1 MKSHAKVVVVG
12 GGCVGASILYGMTQ
26 HGETDVVMVERT
38 TLTSGSTWHAAGL
51 LVTFVRSYNI
61 SKMTMETIRIYGEV
75 EEKLGNSVGLRK
87 VGQLRVANTEKRW
100 DEFQSYISIA
110 EAAGVP
116 CKLLTPEEVAEA
128 HPLLAQSENIRG
140 GILHTEDGYVNPADI
155 TMALAKLARDQ
166 GATIYQNTEAQAYE
180 KLDNGHWKVTTDK
193 SDITCEHLIFATGNY
208 ARENA
213 RRVGLDLPCIPIVH
227 QYWTTETVPELARRR
242 KEGLPEFPILRDED
256 YGAYLREDVG
266 GFQFGP
272 YEFEK
277 DLKLF
282 AEDKVPED
290 FGADL
295 LPEDFD
301 AVETQWE
308 RALERVPTLGEV
320 GIKANT
326 RGPFQMTPDELPLCG
341 PAPGHDNL
349 WLAEGVPGGILWGG
363 TMGESLARWIVHGDP
378 GKDMSEID
386 PRRFG
391 DYASKRWTMDKVRE
405 TWGTHMDAHVPGE
418 DFPGARPMKTVP
430 SYDLLT
436 AQGAVWTSFNGYEF
450 PRWFAKSPEEAI
462 PEHSFRRTDHMELVQ
477 EEVRRTRE
485 DAGFIEMSPMTKFTV
500 RGSGAAAWLDS
511 IMANKLPKVGRMTL
525 AVALNPRGGM
535 EGEYTI
541 VRYAEDDFYLVSTPN
556 GQVYN
561 WDYLSR
567 LLPADGSV
575 VMTDVS
581 EQMGVI
587 ALAGPNSRDILR
599 PLTDNDLSNA
609 AFPWLSAQMG
619 EVGYAKNLHLLRVSY
634 TGELGWE
641 LHHPIGY
648 NRHLVDLLLKAG
660 VKPFG
665 LEALESMRLEKS
677 YRAIN
682 REICKDMTPYEADL
696 GRFVALKEKI
706 NGAFQERDFIGKDAL
721 LRQQEEVGYNTL
733 VTLKLPFCDTSVM
746 ADESVYHDGQ
756 LVGRVTSGGF
766 SYYCNHDIAMALVP
780 QNLAAAGTRFQV
792 NVHNE
797 MRDAEVVDICLY
809 DPSSAR
815 ARA

>member
-1 MKSHAKVVVVG
+1 MKSHARVVVVG
-12 GGCVGASILYGMTQ
+12 GGCVGASILYGLTQ
-26 HGETDVVMVERT
+26 HGCADAVLLERT
-38 TLTSGSTWHAAGL
+38 QLTAGSTWHAAGL
-51 LVTFVRSYNI
+51 LVTFARLHNI
-61 SKMTMETIRIYGEV
+61 SKMTMETIRIYDEV
-75 EEKLGNSVGLRK
+75 ERKLGTSVGLRQ

-116 CKLLTPEEVAEA
+116 CRLLTPEKVAEV
-128 HPLLAQSENIRG
+128 HPLLAHNENIRG
-140 GILHTEDGYVNPADI
+140 GILHTEDGYINPADI
-155 TMALAKLARDQ
+155 TMGLTRLARDQ
-166 GATIYQNTEAQAYE
+166 GATVYQNTEAQAYE
-180 KLDNGHWKVTTDK
+180 KLDNGNWKVIT
-193 SDITCEHLIFATGNY
+193 SLGEITCEHLIFATGNY

-227 QYWTTETVPELARRR
+227 QYWTTESVPELIRRR

-282 AEDKVPED
+282 AEDRVPPD

-301 AVETQWE
+301 AVQTQWE
-308 RALERVPTLGEV
+308 RAIERVPTLGEV

-341 PAPGHDNL
+341 PAPGHQNL

-363 TMGESLARWIVHGDP
+363 TMGERLARWIVNGDP
-378 GKDMSEID
+378 GMDMSEID

-405 TWGTHMDAHVPGE
+405 VWGNHMNAHVPGE
-418 DFPGARPMKTVP
+418 DFPSARPMKTAP
-430 SYDLLT
+430 CYDLLT
-436 AQGAVWTSFNGYEF
+436 AHGAVWTSFNGYEF
-450 PRWFAKSPEEAI
+450 PRWFAPAPDKAI
-462 PEHSFRRTDHMELVQ
+462 PEHSFRRTNHMVYVQ
-477 EEVRRTRE
+477 EEVRVTRE
-485 DAGFIEMSPMTKFTV
+485 EAGFIEMSPMTKFTV
-500 RGSGAAAWLDS
+500 RGLGAANWLDG
-511 IMANKLPKVGRMTL
+511 IMANKLPRVGRMTL
-525 AVALNPRGGM
+525 SLALNPQGGM
-535 EGEYTI
+535 EGEYTV
-541 VRYAEDDFYLVSTPN
+541 VRHDENDFYLVSTPN

-567 LLPADGSV
+567 LLPDNGSV
-575 VMTDVS
+575 VMEDVS
-581 EQMGVI
+581 ERLGVI
-587 ALAGPNSRDILR
+587 ALAGPKAREILQ
-599 PLTDNDLSNA
+599 PLTDNDLSNE

-619 EVGYAKNLHLLRVSY
+619 EVGYAKGVHLLRVSY

-641 LHHPIGY
+641 LHHPVGY

-682 REICKDMTPYEADL
+682 REIRKDMTPFVASLD
-696 GRFVALKEKI
+696 RFVALE
-706 NGAFQERDFIGKDAL
+706 GRDFIGRDAL
-721 LRQQEEVGYNTL
+721 IRQKEAGGYNVL
-733 VTLKLPFCDTSVM
+733 VTLKLPYGDTSVI
-746 ADESVYHDGQ
+746 ADEGVYKDGS
-756 LVGRVTSGGF
+756 LIGRVTSGGF
-766 SYYCNHDIAMALVP
+766 SYYCNNDIAMALIP
-780 QNLAAAGTRFQV
+780 QEFTTGGTMMHV
-792 NVHNE
+792 KVHNE
-797 MRDAEVVDICLY
+797 LRDAEVVDICLV
-809 DPSSAR
+809 DPANAR
-815 ARA
+815 ARS